1 MVKIKHS
8 NRMTFLTITYVTI
21 SDYIQTVEEEFAI
34 LAEALDLTENSEGI
48 IDTYGMVPSSCR

>member
-1 MVKIKHS
+1 
-8 NRMTFLTITYVTI
+8 MTFLTITYVTI